1 MALLARKARNAALL
15 NSFLVDNKDFT
26 RQDGVN
32 TRGISRPEVVHSSGK
47 VFIATNVLHIMRF
60 ARGGTCRRWN
70 VVDGLCLGDELN
82 IEALLQAH
90 VSNVQGDDAL
100 SFRLR
105 KIELALLVHGTL
117 CFALKMEVPTLAEAL
132 SLASSTGL
140 HLPWEVLKKAAVGG
154 NHARHLN
161 LQMLGHDVMEHF
173 RGRQALPWQAV
184 QVPVHHAEQALVA
197 DVPQEHRLRH
207 VCADPTL

>member
-26 RQDGVN
+26 RQDGVS
-32 TRGISRPEVVHSSGK
+32 TRGIPRPEVVHSSGK

-70 VVDGLCLGDELN
+70 VVDGLCLSDELN

-100 SFRLR
+100 SLRLR
-105 KIELALLVHGTL
+105 
-117 CFALKMEVPTLAEAL
+117 
-132 SLASSTGL
+132 
-140 HLPWEVLKKAAVGG
+140 
-154 NHARHLN
+154 N
-161 LQMLGHDVMEHF
+161 
-173 RGRQALPWQAV
+173 
-184 QVPVHHAEQALVA
+184 
-197 DVPQEHRLRH
+197 
-207 VCADPTL
+207 